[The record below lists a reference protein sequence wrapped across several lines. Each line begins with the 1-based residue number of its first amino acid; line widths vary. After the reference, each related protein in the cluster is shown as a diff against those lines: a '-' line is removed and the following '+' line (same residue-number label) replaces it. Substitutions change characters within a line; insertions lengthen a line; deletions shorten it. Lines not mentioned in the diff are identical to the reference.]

1 MVVIFYEN
9 VFQIIC
15 VFNDLFLEGSGS
27 VSFSYYVELS
37 VFPFN
42 TVRFVSRVLELC
54 Y

>member
-1 MVVIFYEN
+1 MKMYFKSSASLMIS
-9 VFQIIC
+9 
-15 VFNDLFLEGSGS
+15 FLEGSGS

-42 TVRFVSRVLELC
+42 TVRFVSRVLKLC